1 MQRSASLPLELPREM
16 IPNPWWSERAQMEHA
31 LARLRP
37 RDLPGDLEAE
47 GDSAPEESRAIRG
60 RASVRARSSSPSVR
74 TGALRSE
81 FRSPSDQAPGTWFE
95 VAFSQRRVRVREE
108 GERHDAL
115 EQEEGVL
122 ERELEREMVDLL
134 RQKNQELKAEMEA
147 MKRSLRSRN
156 QELRLEVENLRRRV
170 QQNTSSVGW
179 SEVSYEDAVPAPPP
193 PPPPRTPRFD
203 TSDQGRMEKL
213 TPASTRIPPGPP
225 PEDPM
230 PPTGS
235 LPWPC
240 PVPSTHEVEQSGLC
254 GASHLSHGS
263 AEFRKGCV
271 RCTVRY
277 IDSILKGILVS
288 LFHHHGTGEMLKVI
302 GHPGTREKRFGLGLM
317 GTVEKGMS
325 IGLKCTG
332 DKTISELTGTKVS
345 GVACRSLGNAEDAT
359 RPSAVT
365 PEEKDLEITSQVK
378 SRRGAL

>member
-1 MQRSASLPLELPREM
+1 
-16 IPNPWWSERAQMEHA
+16 MEHA

-47 GDSAPEESRAIRG
+47 GDSAPEESRAIRD

-74 TGALRSE
+74 TGALGSE
-81 FRSPSDQAPGTWFE
+81 FRSPSDQVPGTWFE
-95 VAFSQRRVRVREE
+95 VAFSQRQLRVREE

-115 EQEEGVL
+115 EQEDGVL
-122 ERELEREMVDLL
+122 EQELEREMVDLL
-134 RQKNQELKAEMEA
+134 RQKNQELKAETKN
-147 MKRSLRSRN
+147 MKRSLKSRN

-213 TPASTRIPPGPP
+213 TPCGTRSDQDLHLRIQRPRQAVFLGRVRRPADLKLSSLGCAVLPG
-225 PEDPM
+225 M
-230 PPTGS
+230 
-235 LPWPC
+235 
-240 PVPSTHEVEQSGLC
+240 
-254 GASHLSHGS
+254 SHLSHGS
-263 AEFRKGCV
+263 VEFRKGCV
-271 RCTVRY
+271 RCMVRY
-277 IDSILKGILVS
+277 NDSILKGILTS
-288 LFHHHGTGEMLKVI
+288 LLHQHGTGETCEVIGHHGTGEMLKVI
-302 GHPGTREKRFGLGLM
+302 LHPGTPKNM

-332 DKTISELTGTKVS
+332 DKTSSELTYTKVS
-345 GVACRSLGNAEDAT
+345 GVACRSQGNAEDAT
-359 RPSAVT
+359 RPAVT

-378 SRRGAL
+378 SRKSAL